1 MNPPADPELE
11 SQLRAM
17 QWRPVPNAALAA
29 SLDAALRALPAPAS
43 PGRRLLQ
50 AIPAPVR
57 WSLAACWALSLLLR
71 LSTPQSPHSPG
82 LSPGSSAAFF
92 DSIQQ
97 TNDQIHELERELAR
111 R

>member
-17 QWRPVPNAALAA
+17 QWRPVPDAALAS
-29 SLDAALRALPAPAS
+29 SLNAALRALPAPPS
-43 PGRRLLQ
+43 RPHRWLH
-50 AIPAPVR
+50 AIPVPVR
-57 WSLAACWALSLLLR
+57 WTLAACWALSVFLR
-71 LSTPQSPHSPG
+71 VTTPASPPTPV